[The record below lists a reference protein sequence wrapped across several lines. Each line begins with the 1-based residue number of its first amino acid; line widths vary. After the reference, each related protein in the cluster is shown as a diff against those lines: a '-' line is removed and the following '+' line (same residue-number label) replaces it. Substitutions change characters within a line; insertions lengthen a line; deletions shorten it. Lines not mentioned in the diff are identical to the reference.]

1 MWYQK
6 TVLISLKI
14 ILKSSLSRQ
23 LHLINEKWQQPL
35 SSTLLMPFWINHSP
49 VMKVFTDS
57 TIKGR
62 LGVNA
67 IKTKKHL
74 YDYLVFDS
82 TNEPKFCL

>member
-1 MWYQK
+1 
-6 TVLISLKI
+6 
-14 ILKSSLSRQ
+14 
-23 LHLINEKWQQPL
+23 
-35 SSTLLMPFWINHSP
+35 
-49 VMKVFTDS
+49 MKVFTDS

-82 TNEPKFCL
+82 TNERNFAVELDMSTDVALYAKLPNGFYISTPVGNYNPDWAITFYKGKGKAYLFCS